1 MTTVLDTIA
10 PLVEVTR
17 GDRVESLHL
26 GTIVVSDAAGRVIAR
41 VGNPENFAYFRSS
54 GKPFQAIPIVES
66 GAADAFGITPA
77 ELALCCASHYAEPAH
92 QSQVVTLLAKLD
104 LSPEDLKCGIPFPMD
119 DDEASRIRLGITQRS
134 PLQCDCSGKHAGML
148 AVCQH
153 MHYPIESYLE
163 PDHPLQIEIRG
174 IMADVLRSAE
184 DDLVIGVDG
193 CSVPTFGSSIASFAT
208 AYAALADP
216 VTAGSNH
223 SEALNRLRN
232 AMTTHPENV
241 SGAGS
246 FVTDLMSVSQGRI
259 VAKSGAE
266 GLICLGIPEAS
277 IGIAIRVADGSFRS
291 HPEIVLS
298 TLQQLDI
305 VGQGL
310 TDAVG
315 NICAPAV
322 HNHNGWVVGEQR
334 AVFSLSTT
342 V

>member
-1 MTTVLDTIA
+1 MTTVLDNIA

-26 GTIVVSDAAGRVIAR
+26 GTIVVSDAAGRVIAK

-54 GKPFQAIPIVES
+54 GKPFQAIPIVET
-66 GAADAFGITPA
+66 GAADAFGLTPA

-92 QSQVVTLLAKLD
+92 QSQVVALLAKLG
-104 LSPEDLKCGIPFPMD
+104 LSPDALKCGIPYPMD
-119 DDEASRIRLGITQRS
+119 EDEASRIRLGITQRS

-153 MHYPIESYLE
+153 MQYPVDSYLE
-163 PDHPLQIEIRG
+163 PVHPLQIEIRR
-174 IMADVLRSAE
+174 IMADVLRTPE
-184 DDLVIGVDG
+184 DELVIGVDG
-193 CSVPTFGSSIASFAT
+193 CSVPTFGASIASFAQ

-216 VTAGSNH
+216 VAAGSSH
-223 SEALNRLRN
+223 PDALDRLRN

-241 SGAGS
+241 SGTGS
-246 FVTDLMSVSQGRI
+246 FVTDLMTVSRGRI

-277 IGIAIRVADGSFRS
+277 MGIAIRVADGSFRS

-298 TLQQLDI
+298 TLQQLD
-305 VGQGL
+305 VLDRSL
-310 TDAVG
+310 TDAVES
-315 NICAPAV
+315 ICTPAV
-322 HNHNGWVVGEQR
+322 HNHNGWIVGEQR
-334 AVFSLSTT
+334 AVFSLSTSG
-342 V
+342 